1 MDPRPAVARVT
12 APARDL
18 SSIFAPRSV
27 AVIGASR
34 DPGKVGHAIF
44 RNVLE
49 DFQGVVYPVNPHAQA
64 IRGVRSYPSVQ
75 EIPDPLD
82 LAIIIVPAASVRA
95 VLDECG
101 RKGVRGVVV
110 ISAGFRESGPQ
121 GRHRESEV
129 VAAVQQYGFALVG
142 PNCLGVLNTDP
153 AVRLNATFARAMP
166 AAGSIA
172 FLSQSGAL
180 TTAVLDYARARGI
193 GFSKLVSLG
202 NKADVTELD
211 LLAALRDDPRTDVIL
226 LYLEELA
233 DGQRFIGL
241 CREITGEIAQPKPIL
256 AVKSGR
262 TPAGARAVSSH
273 TGSLAGSD
281 EVYDAVF
288 LQSGVLRVDSVE
300 ELFHYAVAFA
310 NQPLPSGRR
319 VAIVTNAGGPGIMA
333 ADAAVR
339 QGLELAAFAEGT
351 KQALRLSL
359 PAEAAI
365 DNPVDVVGDAQH
377 DRYQAALRAVLRD
390 PGADGAIV
398 VLTPQA
404 VTDIEQIARVV
415 AEEARGAPR
424 HPAQGSALHHAAQG
438 SGRKP
443 VLASFMGL
451 VDVSAG
457 VRVLEEARI
466 PHYGFPEDAVRA
478 FAAMTRYAEWVHRPR
493 TEVRQFSVDRAAA
506 SDVLRR
512 SPRGVFVRETMAL
525 RLIEAYGFPMA
536 PWAEASS
543 AEEAVIRASA
553 IGFPVAIKVLSPQIV
568 HKVDVGGIRLDLT
581 APSEVRAAYEEMMAD
596 IARRLPGAAVE
607 GVLVQKMVPGVE
619 TILGINRDPQFGP
632 ILMFGLGGIYVE
644 VFRDVTFRLAPIREL
659 GAQRMVESIKAGQ
672 ILRGVRGRPPA
683 DVEALLECIER
694 LSQLA
699 VEIPEIAELD
709 INPLMVLPAGQ
720 GAAVVDARLRL
731 LEEGVRGQGSGA
743 GKNTGTADT

>member
-1 MDPRPAVARVT
+1 MIPRPVAVRT
-12 APARDL
+12 PAPARDL
-18 SSIFAPRSV
+18 TSIFAPRSV

-44 RNVLE
+44 RNVLA
-49 DFQGVVYPVNPHAQA
+49 DFQGVVYPVNSKAQA
-64 IRGVRSYPSVQ
+64 IRGVRAYPSVL
-75 EIPDPLD
+75 EIPDPVD
-82 LAIIIVPAASVRA
+82 LAIVIVPAPQVAS

-101 RKGVRGVVV
+101 RKGVRGAVV
-110 ISAGFRESGPQ
+110 ISAGFRESGADGLRREEDVKAAA
-121 GRHRESEV
+121 GR
-129 VAAVQQYGFALVG
+129 YGFALVG

-153 AVRLNATFARAMP
+153 GVRLNATFARAMP
-166 AAGSIA
+166 EAGNIA

-202 NKADVTELD
+202 NKADINELD
-211 LLAALRDDPRTDVIL
+211 LLAALRDDASTRIIL
-226 LYLEELA
+226 LYLEALT
-233 DGQRFIGL
+233 DGQRFIAL
-241 CREITGEIAQPKPIL
+241 CREITGEIPQPKPIL

-310 NQPLPSGRR
+310 NQPLPSGQRIA
-319 VAIVTNAGGPGIMA
+319 VVTNAGGPGIMA
-333 ADAAVR
+333 ADASVR
-339 QGLELAAFAEGT
+339 QGLELATFSDGT
-351 KQALRLSL
+351 KQALRLAL
-359 PAEAAI
+359 PAEAVV
-365 DNPVDVVGDAQH
+365 DDPVDVIGDAQH
-377 DRYQAALRAVLRD
+377 DRYRAALRAVLRD
-390 PGADGAIV
+390 PGTDGV
-398 VLTPQA
+398 VVLLTPQA

-415 AEEARGAPR
+415 AEEA
-424 HPAQGSALHHAAQG
+424 H

-451 VDVSAG
+451 VDVSGG
-457 VRVLEEARI
+457 VRILEAARI

-478 FAAMTRYAEWVHRPR
+478 FAAMTRYAEWVRRPR
-493 TEVRQFSVDRAAA
+493 TEVRTFAIDRAQVT
-506 SDVLRR
+506 SVLGQA
-512 SPRGVFVRETMAL
+512 PRGVFVRETL
-525 RLIEAYGFPMA
+525 GFRLLETYGLPLA

-553 IGFPVAIKVLSPQIV
+553 IGFPVALKVLSPQIV
-568 HKVDVGGIRLDLT
+568 HKVDVGGIRLRLT
-581 APSEVRAAYEEMMAD
+581 APSEVRAAYEEMMTD
-596 IARRLPGAAVE
+596 IARTQPGAVVE
-607 GVLVQKMVPGVE
+607 GVIVQKMVSGVE
-619 TILGINRDPQFGP
+619 TILGVNRDPQFGP

-644 VFRDVTFRLAPIREL
+644 VFKDVTFRLAPIREL
-659 GAQRMVESIKAGQ
+659 GAQRMVQSIKAGQ
-672 ILRGVRGRPPA
+672 ILRGVRGAPPA
-683 DVEALLECIER
+683 DIEALVECIER

-699 VEIPEIAELD
+699 VEVSEIAELD

-731 LEEGVRGQGSGA
+731 VGDA
-743 GKNTGTADT
+743 G

>member
-1 MDPRPAVARVT
+1 
-12 APARDL
+12 
-18 SSIFAPRSV
+18 
-27 AVIGASR
+27 
-34 DPGKVGHAIF
+34 
-44 RNVLE
+44 
-49 DFQGVVYPVNPHAQA
+49 
-64 IRGVRSYPSVQ
+64 
-75 EIPDPLD
+75 
-82 LAIIIVPAASVRA
+82 
-95 VLDECG
+95 
-101 RKGVRGVVV
+101 
-110 ISAGFRESGPQ
+110 
-121 GRHRESEV
+121 
-129 VAAVQQYGFALVG
+129 
-142 PNCLGVLNTDP
+142 
-153 AVRLNATFARAMP
+153 
-166 AAGSIA
+166 
-172 FLSQSGAL
+172 
-180 TTAVLDYARARGI
+180 
-193 GFSKLVSLG
+193 
-202 NKADVTELD
+202 
-211 LLAALRDDPRTDVIL
+211 
-226 LYLEELA
+226 
-233 DGQRFIGL
+233 
-241 CREITGEIAQPKPIL
+241 PKPIL

-351 KQALRLSL
+351 QQALRLAL

-398 VLTPQA
+398 LLTPQA

-424 HPAQGSALHHAAQG
+424 HPAQG

-466 PHYGFPEDAVRA
+466 PQYGFPEDAVRA
-478 FAAMTRYAEWVHRPR
+478 FAAMTHYAEWVHRPR

-506 SDVLRR
+506 ADVVRQAA
-512 SPRGVFVRETMAL
+512 RGVFVRETMAL
-525 RLIEAYGFPMA
+525 RLIEAYGLPMA

-596 IARRLPGAAVE
+596 IARRLPAAAVQ

-731 LEEGVRGQGSGA
+731 LE
-743 GKNTGTADT
+743 TAPNPRDGGGGGDVS

>member
-1 MDPRPAVARVT
+1 MDPRPT
-12 APARDL
+12 APRVPATARDL

-49 DFQGVVYPVNPHAQA
+49 DFQGVVYPVNPNAPA
-64 IRGVRSYPSVQ
+64 IRGVRSYPSVL

-101 RKGVRGVVV
+101 RKGVRGVVI
-110 ISAGFRESGPQ
+110 ISAGFRESGPA
-121 GRHRESEV
+121 GRRREEEV

-153 AVRLNATFARAMP
+153 GVRLNATFARAMP
-166 AAGSIA
+166 AAGNIA

-226 LYLEELA
+226 LYLEELT

-241 CREITGEIAQPKPIL
+241 CREITGEIAHPKPIL

-310 NQPLPSGRR
+310 NQPIPSGRR
-319 VAIVTNAGGPGIMA
+319 LAIVTNAGGPGIMA

-351 KQALRLSL
+351 KQALRLAL

-390 PGADGAIV
+390 PASDGAIV
-398 VLTPQA
+398 LLTPQA
-404 VTDIEQIARVV
+404 VTDIEQIAGVV
-415 AEEARGAPR
+415 AEEARA
-424 HPAQGSALHHAAQG
+424 AQHHAAQG
-438 SGRKP
+438 GGRKP

-451 VDVSAG
+451 VDVSGG
-457 VRVLEEARI
+457 VRVLEEAHI

-478 FAAMTRYAEWVHRPR
+478 FAAMTRYAEWVRRPR
-493 TEVRQFSVDRAAA
+493 TEVRVFPVDRGAAV
-506 SDVLRR
+506 DVVQPA
-512 SPRGVFVRETMAL
+512 PRGVFVRETLAF
-525 RLIEAYGFPMA
+525 RLLEAYGFPLA
-536 PWAEASS
+536 PWAEAAS

-553 IGFPVAIKVLSPQIV
+553 IGFPVALKVLSPQII

-596 IARRLPGAAVE
+596 IARRQPAAAVE
-607 GVLVQKMVPGVE
+607 GVIVQKMMPGVE

-644 VFRDVTFRLAPIREL
+644 VFKDVTFRLAPIREL

-683 DVEALLECIER
+683 DLDALLECIER

-699 VEIPEIAELD
+699 VDIPQIAELD

-731 LEEGVRGQGSGA
+731 LEETGVGDQGSGV
-743 GKNTGTADT
+743 GKSAGTADT

>member
-1 MDPRPAVARVT
+1 MGMDPRPAVARVT

-241 CREITGEIAQPKPIL
+241 CREITGEIARPKPIL

-351 KQALRLSL
+351 QQALRLAL

-398 VLTPQA
+398 LLTPQA
-404 VTDIEQIARVV
+404 VTDVEQIARVV
-415 AEEARGAPR
+415 AEEAR
-424 HPAQGSALHHAAQG
+424 G

-466 PHYGFPEDAVRA
+466 PQYGFPEDAVRA
-478 FAAMTRYAEWVHRPR
+478 FAAMTHYAEWVHRPR

-506 SDVLRR
+506 ADVVRQAA
-512 SPRGVFVRETMAL
+512 RGVFVRETMAL
-525 RLIEAYGFPMA
+525 RLIEAYGLPMA

-659 GAQRMVESIKAGQ
+659 GAQRMVESITAGQ
-672 ILRGVRGRPPA
+672 ILRGA
-683 DVEALLECIER
+683 
-694 LSQLA
+694 
-699 VEIPEIAELD
+699 
-709 INPLMVLPAGQ
+709 
-720 GAAVVDARLRL
+720 
-731 LEEGVRGQGSGA
+731 
-743 GKNTGTADT
+743 

>member
-1 MDPRPAVARVT
+1 MDPRPAAPRVT
-12 APARDL
+12 TPARDL

-193 GFSKLVSLG
+193 GFSKLVSMG

-226 LYLEELA
+226 LYLEELT

-351 KQALRLSL
+351 QQALRLAL

-398 VLTPQA
+398 LLTPQA

-415 AEEARGAPR
+415 AEEAR
-424 HPAQGSALHHAAQG
+424 G

-466 PHYGFPEDAVRA
+466 PQYGFPEDAVRA
-478 FAAMTRYAEWVHRPR
+478 FAAMTHYAEWVHRPR

-506 SDVLRR
+506 ADVVRQAA
-512 SPRGVFVRETMAL
+512 RGVFVRETMAL

-596 IARRLPGAAVE
+596 IARRLPAAAVQ

-731 LEEGVRGQGSGA
+731 LE
-743 GKNTGTADT
+743 TAPNPRDGGGGGDVS

>member
-1 MDPRPAVARVT
+1 MDPRPAAPRVT
-12 APARDL
+12 TPARDL

-129 VAAVQQYGFALVG
+129 VAAVQQYGFALIG

-226 LYLEELA
+226 LYLEELT

-398 VLTPQA
+398 LLTPQA

-415 AEEARGAPR
+415 AEEAR
-424 HPAQGSALHHAAQG
+424 G

-466 PHYGFPEDAVRA
+466 PQYGFPEDAVRA
-478 FAAMTRYAEWVHRPR
+478 FAAMTHYAEWVHRPR

-506 SDVLRR
+506 ADVVRQAA
-512 SPRGVFVRETMAL
+512 RGVFVRETMAL

-596 IARRLPGAAVE
+596 IARRLPAAAVQ

-731 LEEGVRGQGSGA
+731 LE
-743 GKNTGTADT
+743 TAPNPSDGGGGGDVS

>member
-1 MDPRPAVARVT
+1 MDPRPSAPRVS

-49 DFQGVVYPVNPHAQA
+49 DFQGVVYPVNPNAPA
-64 IRGVRSYPSVQ
+64 IRGVRSYPSVL

-82 LAIIIVPAASVRA
+82 LAIIIIPAASVRA

-101 RKGVRGVVV
+101 RKGVRGGVV
-110 ISAGFRESGPQ
+110 ISAGFRESGPA
-121 GRHRESEV
+121 GRRREEEV

-153 AVRLNATFARAMP
+153 GVRLNATFARAMP
-166 AAGSIA
+166 AAGNIA

-226 LYLEELA
+226 LYLEELT

-241 CREITGEIAQPKPIL
+241 CREITGEIAHPKPIL

-351 KQALRLSL
+351 KQALRLAL

-390 PGADGAIV
+390 PASDGAIV
-398 VLTPQA
+398 LLTPQA
-404 VTDIEQIARVV
+404 VTDIEQIAGVV
-415 AEEARGAPR
+415 AEEARA
-424 HPAQGSALHHAAQG
+424 AQHHAAQG
-438 SGRKP
+438 GGRKP

-451 VDVSAG
+451 VDVSGG
-457 VRVLEEARI
+457 VRVLEEAHI

-478 FAAMTRYAEWVHRPR
+478 FAAMTRYAEWVRRPR
-493 TEVRQFSVDRAAA
+493 TEVRVFPVDRGAAV
-506 SDVLRR
+506 DVVQQA
-512 SPRGVFVRETMAL
+512 PRGAFVRETLAF
-525 RLIEAYGFPMA
+525 RLLEAYGFPLA
-536 PWAEASS
+536 PWAEAAS

-553 IGFPVAIKVLSPQIV
+553 IGFPVALKVLSPQII

-581 APSEVRAAYEEMMAD
+581 APSEVRAAYEEMLMD
-596 IARRLPGAAVE
+596 IARRQPAAAVE
-607 GVLVQKMVPGVE
+607 GVIVQKMMPGVE

-644 VFRDVTFRLAPIREL
+644 VFKDVTFRLAPIREL

-683 DVEALLECIER
+683 DLDALLECLER

-699 VEIPEIAELD
+699 VDVPEIAELD

-731 LEEGVRGQGSGA
+731 LQQTEVRGQGA
-743 GKNTGTADT
+743 GVGKRAGTADT

>member
-1 MDPRPAVARVT
+1 MDPRPT
-12 APARDL
+12 APRVSATARDL

-49 DFQGVVYPVNPHAQA
+49 DFQGVVYPVNPNAPA
-64 IRGVRSYPSVQ
+64 IRGVRSYPSVL

-101 RKGVRGVVV
+101 RKGVRGVVI
-110 ISAGFRESGPQ
+110 ISAGFRESGLA
-121 GRHRESEV
+121 GRRREEEV
-129 VAAVQQYGFALVG
+129 VAAVQQYGFVLVG

-153 AVRLNATFARAMP
+153 GVRLNATFARAMP
-166 AAGSIA
+166 AAGDIA
-172 FLSQSGAL
+172 FLAQSGAL

-226 LYLEELA
+226 LYLEELT

-241 CREITGEIAQPKPIL
+241 CREITGEIAHPKPIL

-310 NQPLPSGRR
+310 NQPIPSGRR
-319 VAIVTNAGGPGIMA
+319 LAIVTNAGGPGIMA

-339 QGLELAAFAEGT
+339 QGLELAAF
-351 KQALRLSL
+351 
-359 PAEAAI
+359 
-365 DNPVDVVGDAQH
+365 
-377 DRYQAALRAVLRD
+377 
-390 PGADGAIV
+390 
-398 VLTPQA
+398 
-404 VTDIEQIARVV
+404 
-415 AEEARGAPR
+415 
-424 HPAQGSALHHAAQG
+424 
-438 SGRKP
+438 
-443 VLASFMGL
+443 MGL
-451 VDVSAG
+451 VDVSGG
-457 VRVLEEARI
+457 VRVLEEAHI

-478 FAAMTRYAEWVHRPR
+478 FAAMTRYAEWVRRPR
-493 TEVRQFSVDRAAA
+493 TEVRVFPVDRGAAV
-506 SDVLRR
+506 DVVQPA
-512 SPRGVFVRETMAL
+512 PRGVFVRETLAF
-525 RLIEAYGFPMA
+525 RLLEAYGFPLA
-536 PWAEASS
+536 PWAEAAS

-553 IGFPVAIKVLSPQIV
+553 IGFPVALKVLSPQII

-581 APSEVRAAYEEMMAD
+581 APSEVRAAYEEMVTD
-596 IARRLPGAAVE
+596 IARRQAAAAVG
-607 GVLVQKMVPGVE
+607 GVIVQKMMP
-619 TILGINRDPQFGP
+619 
-632 ILMFGLGGIYVE
+632 
-644 VFRDVTFRLAPIREL
+644 
-659 GAQRMVESIKAGQ
+659 
-672 ILRGVRGRPPA
+672 RG
-683 DVEALLECIER
+683 E
-694 LSQLA
+694 
-699 VEIPEIAELD
+699 
-709 INPLMVLPAGQ
+709 
-720 GAAVVDARLRL
+720 
-731 LEEGVRGQGSGA
+731 
-743 GKNTGTADT
+743 

>member
-1 MDPRPAVARVT
+1 MDPRPTAPRAP

-34 DPGKVGHAIF
+34 DLGKVGHAIF

-49 DFQGVVYPVNPHAQA
+49 DFQGVVYPVNPNAQS
-64 IRGVRSYPSVQ
+64 IRGVRSYPSVL
-75 EIPDPLD
+75 EIPDPVD
-82 LAIIIVPAASVRA
+82 LAIIIVPAGSVRA

-121 GRHRESEV
+121 GRRREDEV
-129 VAAVQQYGFALVG
+129 IAAVHQYGFALVG
-142 PNCLGVLNTDP
+142 PNCLGVLNTD
-153 AVRLNATFARAMP
+153 AGVRLNATFARAMP
-166 AAGSIA
+166 AAGNIA

-180 TTAVLDYARARGI
+180 TTAVLDYARAKGI

-211 LLAALRDDPRTDVIL
+211 LLAALRDDPRTDVIV
-226 LYLEELA
+226 LYLEELT
-233 DGQRFIGL
+233 DGQRFIRL

-281 EVYDAVF
+281 EVYDAIF

-319 VAIVTNAGGPGIMA
+319 IAVVTNAGGPGIMA

-339 QGLELAAFAEGT
+339 QGLEMAAFTEGT
-351 KQALRLSL
+351 KQALRLAL

-377 DRYQAALRAVLRD
+377 DRYQAAVRAVLRD
-390 PGADGAIV
+390 PGSDGAIV
-398 VLTPQA
+398 LLTPQA
-404 VTDIEQIARVV
+404 VTDIDQVARVV
-415 AEEARGAPR
+415 AEEAHG
-424 HPAQGSALHHAAQG
+424 
-438 SGRKP
+438 GRKP
-443 VLASFMGL
+443 VLASFMGI
-451 VDVSAG
+451 VDVSGG

-478 FAAMTRYAEWVHRPR
+478 FAAMARYAEWLHRPR
-493 TEVRQFSVDRAAA
+493 TEVRTFPVDRTSAAE
-506 SDVLRR
+506 VLRQA
-512 SPRGVFVRETMAL
+512 PRGVFVRETLAL
-525 RLIEAYGFPMA
+525 RLLEAYGFPLA

-543 AEEAVIRASA
+543 AEEAVIRSSA
-553 IGFPVAIKVLSPQIV
+553 IGFPVAMKVLSPQIV
-568 HKVDVGGIRLDLT
+568 HKVDVGGIRLHLT

-596 IARRLPGAAVE
+596 ITRRQPGAAVE
-607 GVLVQKMVPGVE
+607 GVIVQKMVPGVE

-644 VFRDVTFRLAPIREL
+644 VFKDVTFRLAPIREL

-672 ILRGVRGRPPA
+672 ILRGARGRPPA
-683 DVEALLECIER
+683 DLDALRECIER

-699 VEIPEIAELD
+699 VDVPEIAELD
-709 INPLMVLPAGQ
+709 VNPLMVLPTGQ
-720 GAAVVDARLRL
+720 GAAVVDVRLRL
-731 LEEGVRGQGSGA
+731 VEAAPGLQDEGGG
-743 GKNTGTADT
+743 